1 MSSENNQNETSV
13 KVLFEDDEELKRVI
27 EEQVATDSGLKDL
40 VVGYIGEK
48 LKPENGEVTM
58 EMCVDVFTNEFPEFL
73 LLLAQEN
80 FLRGYSQALN
90 DMEAAENEQKT
101 K

>member
-1 MSSENNQNETSV
+1 MSNENEV
-13 KVLFEDDEELKRVI
+13 KNLFEDDEELKKVI
-27 EEQVATDSGLKDL
+27 EEQVVANSGLKDL
-40 VVGYIGEK
+40 VVSYIGEK
-48 LKPENGEVTM
+48 FKPENSEVTM
-58 EMCVDVFTNEFPEFL
+58 EMCVDVFTEEFPEFL

>member
-1 MSSENNQNETSV
+1 MSNENEV
-13 KVLFEDDEELKRVI
+13 KNLFEDDEELKKVI
-27 EEQVATDSGLKDL
+27 EEQVVANSGLKDL
-40 VVGYIGEK
+40 VVSYIGEK
-48 LKPENGEVTM
+48 FKPENGEVTM
-58 EMCVDVFTNEFPEFL
+58 EMCVDVFTEEFPEFL